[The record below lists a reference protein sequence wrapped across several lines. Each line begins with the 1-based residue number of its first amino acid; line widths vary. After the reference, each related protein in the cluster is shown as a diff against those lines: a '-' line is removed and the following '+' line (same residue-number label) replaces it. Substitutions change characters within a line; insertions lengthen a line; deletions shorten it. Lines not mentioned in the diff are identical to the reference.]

1 MKRLLLTCFALLA
14 TVTIYSQQWYHTYL
28 SHARDANAVKV
39 LAKDAIIVGGGNEWN
54 DSIQTLLRS
63 SSYGMFWDINPTDNI
78 SSWIKS
84 VAFIDT
90 STGFAVGYNGKMLR
104 TANGGRTWSFGSS
117 PILRHLNKVI
127 YADAT
132 TLYAVGGF
140 PAADSIQTVLKSTD
154 GGLNWTVAYDQLGPW
169 LKSVYFFDAT
179 TGIAVGDSG
188 TILKTTNG
196 GTVWAPVSS
205 PVVRNFTD
213 ITFVNATTG
222 FISGGKRGSPAQ
234 QTILTTTDGGDTW
247 SVALDITGPA
257 LNAVTFLDA
266 LNGYVVGDSATVLS
280 TTNGGVNWN
289 PVVIAGAN
297 AYAQFNAVDFL
308 APDFGVIGGKGGDVF
323 VYTNSSLPAVVTGG
337 SNFIDTSSVYV
348 FADINTHGVPAQYS
362 FIYSTDSAFSSAQA
376 TWPVVVVS
384 DSLTSVTEHLMGL
397 TAHTKYYYYVEAAS
411 LDGPVDGSI
420 RSFVTTAPAYTFQ
433 TSGTT
438 NATNTSVTLMGEV
451 NKLPSV
457 TNLYFD
463 YGTTPQLGQT
473 IAASPAVVN
482 DTLAHTVTAQLSNL
496 NPFVVYYY
504 RLRGVSGAQTYV
516 GNVYNFTLGVIYTT
530 LQTDTATNVAPTTAT
545 LNATV
550 FNFRVPASFDF
561 EYGTNPQ
568 FGNSIAATPATIN
581 DTLTHH
587 LIANITNLQP
597 YTAYYYRVKATTG
610 SGTFWGASQVFYSG
624 LASGVFETRTA
635 TNTLPGA
642 ATLNGYV
649 SGLSATTTLEFE
661 YGPTP
666 ALGTTVP
673 AGTISDNLP
682 HAISV
687 PVTGLTV
694 NGIYFYRIKGT
705 IAGSTLTGVTKQ
717 VFAGRSEVPN
727 WDFQNWTS
735 ETTAVPL
742 HWNMVSKNFERIAGH
757 SGNYALKL
765 NADNLCLLGV
775 FGDNLIGG
783 QAFSSRPD
791 SLIAYLNYAVEP
803 GDSAVLLLVLAKG
816 GVPVSQQFYMFGG
829 STFGTFKRFA
839 LPITYSSAVVPDSL
853 TIGFVST
860 NPFASTYNSHPT
872 SFIAFD
878 DLSFSPASQP
888 ILNGNMEQ
896 WIDYPYEQADEWHHP
911 LFIGIDSADFSQPE
925 VRKIIHTLPDDYA
938 VEITPATL
946 NGTAFPSDFSN
957 IMKVMGP
964 DVHGSPV
971 LAKHQTLN
979 GYYRYFPVPG
989 DTMSI
994 SVTLYANGQDV
1005 AGGQLNSGDTVADFT
1020 PFEITL
1026 NYMNPNAVPDSA
1038 VFALGPVR
1046 GKVAKGLSRL
1056 AVDKLSFDGF
1066 AGIDTTNALAKV
1078 DEEIKAF
1085 YLFPNPANNRLNLVF
1100 NKELDKGVVMKIV
1113 SLTGQIVKE
1122 FTIPQGSNQYE
1133 VALDVL
1139 QPGMYIALITNG
1151 GHPSSKRFLIIRP

>member
-1 MKRLLLTCFALLA
+1 MKKLLLAVIGICSLL
-14 TVTIYSQQWYHTYL
+14 TGFSQQWYHTYL
-28 SHARDANAVKV
+28 SHARDANAVKI

-54 DSIQTLLRS
+54 DSIQMLLRS

-117 PILRHLNKVI
+117 PILRHLNKVV
-127 YADAT
+127 YADAN

-188 TILKTTNG
+188 VILKTTNG
-196 GTVWAPVSS
+196 GTVWTPVSS
-205 PVVRNFTD
+205 PVNRNFTD
-213 ITFVNATTG
+213 ITFVNASVG
-222 FISGGKRGSPAQ
+222 FISGGRRGSPAQ
-234 QTILTTTDGGDTW
+234 QTVLTTTDGGDSW
-247 SVALDITGPA
+247 SVSLDATGPS
-257 LNAVTFLDA
+257 LNAITFLDA
-266 LNGYVVGDSATVLS
+266 QNGYAVGDSATCLT
-280 TTNGGVNWN
+280 TTNGGLNWTA
-289 PVVIAGAN
+289 VVIPGAN
-297 AYAQFNAVDFL
+297 NYAQFNAVDFL

-323 VYTNSSLPAVVTGG
+323 LFANSSLPDVVTGG
-337 SNFIDTSSVYV
+337 SNFIDTNSVYV

-384 DSLTSVTEHLMGL
+384 DSLSEVTEHLMGL
-397 TAHTKYYYYVEAAS
+397 AGNTKYYYYIEAAS

-420 RSFVTTAPAYTFQ
+420 RSFVTTAPSYTFL
-433 TSGTT
+433 TTGTN
-438 NATNTSVTLMGEV
+438 NATDSSVTLNGAV
-451 NKLPSV
+451 NKLPGS
-457 TNLYFD
+457 TTIYFD
-463 YGTTPQLGQT
+463 YGTTPQLGLS
-473 IAASPAVVN
+473 IAASPAVIN
-482 DTLAHTVTAQLSNL
+482 DTLAHTISAQLNNL
-496 NPFVVYYY
+496 NPYVTYYF
-504 RLRGVSGAQTYV
+504 RMRGVTSGQTYL
-516 GNVYNFTLGVIYTT
+516 GNVYNFTLGAIYTT
-530 LQTDTATNVAPTTAT
+530 LQTDTATNVAPTAAT

-550 FNFRVPASFDF
+550 FNFKVPASFDF

-587 LIANITNLQP
+587 LTANITNLQP
-597 YTAYYYRVKATTG
+597 YTAYYFRVKATTG
-610 SGTFWGASQVFYSG
+610 SGVFWGASQVFYSG

-649 SGLSATTTLEFE
+649 SGLSAATTLEFE

-666 ALGTTVP
+666 ALGSTVS
-673 AGTISDNLP
+673 AGSVSDNLP
-682 HAISV
+682 HVISA
-687 PVTGLTV
+687 PLTGLNV
-694 NGIYFYRIKGT
+694 NGVYFYRLKGT
-705 IAGSTLTGVTKQ
+705 IAGSTISGATKQ
-717 VFAGRSEVPN
+717 VFVGRSEVPN
-727 WDFQNWTS
+727 WDFQNWTT
-735 ETTAVPL
+735 ETDPVPL
-742 HWNMVSKNFERIAGH
+742 HWNMVSKNYERIAGH

-765 NADNLCLLGV
+765 NADNLCLMGI

-829 STFGTFKRFA
+829 STLGSFRRFA

-860 NPFASTYNSHPT
+860 NPFSSTYDSHPT

-878 DLSFSPASQP
+878 DLSFTPASQP
-888 ILNGNMEQ
+888 ILNGNLEQ
-896 WIDYPYEQADEWHHP
+896 WIDYPHEQPEEWHHP
-911 LFIGIDSADFSQPE
+911 LFIGIDSADFNQQE
-925 VRKIIHTLPDDYA
+925 VKKIIHALPDDYA

-946 NGTAFPSDFSN
+946 NGSAFPSDFSN
-957 IMKVMGP
+957 IVKVMGP

-1066 AGIDTTNALAKV
+1066 AGIDTANALSGLTE
-1078 DEEIKAF
+1078 DIKAF
-1085 YLFPNPANNRLNLVF
+1085 YLYPNPANNRLSVVF
-1100 NKELDKGVVMKIV
+1100 NKELDKGWGMKLV
-1113 SLTGQIVKE
+1113 SLNGRIMKE
-1122 FTIPQGSNQYE
+1122 IALPQGIVQQDIDLSE
-1133 VALDVL
+1133 L
-1139 QPGMYIALITNG
+1139 QQGMYIALITNG
-1151 GHPSSKRFLIIRP
+1151 GKPISKRFLIIRP